1 MNNVSYHKAIALLLQ
16 VSTKNGFL
24 ASAENTSNYQRV
36 WARDGVICGLAAL
49 ASADEKLI
57 ATFKKT
63 LETLADNGGYTKDP
77 EILTEYV
84 RQSLSR
90 QITQQYLSLIHI

>member
-1 MNNVSYHKAIALLLQ
+1 MSNVTFHKALALLHQ

-57 ATFKKT
+57 ATFKNT
-63 LETLADNGGYTKDP
+63 L
-77 EILTEYV
+77 
-84 RQSLSR
+84 
-90 QITQQYLSLIHI
+90 